1 MPGLGLGRRQQGV
14 SRFVEDIEP
23 NPVFGLGHVP
33 KEEDWARV
41 SAIHQGRS
49 LARCLGIPFDYS
61 MALI

>member
-33 KEEDWARV
+33 KEEDWARGV
-41 SAIHQGRS
+41 PYIEVE
-49 LARCLGIPFDYS
+49 
-61 MALI
+61 AL

>member
-14 SRFVEDIEP
+14 LRFVEDIEP
-23 NPVFGLGHVP
+23 NPIFGLGHVP

-41 SAIHQGRS
+41 SAIHRGRS